1 MDNIDYECKNGAYHE
16 YFCCDTCWN
25 SHPSNKKGEML
36 LYSAKYFE
44 IVKQNFIQKAIEN
57 GFTQHQ
63 TIFLHDMIA
72 FIYGTRKR

>member
-1 MDNIDYECKNGAYHE
+1 
-16 YFCCDTCWN
+16 
-25 SHPSNKKGEML
+25 ML

-72 FIYGTRKR
+72 FIYGTRKG